1 MMVTIPWRA
10 NSLNSPFELSS
21 FNTALARENQR
32 PYFTMRAGD
41 PAFVNGYSSGTPRP
55 IRLKAAGASGD
66 ARD

>member
-41 PAFVNGYSSGTPRP
+41 PAFVNGYSSGTPR
-55 IRLKAAGASGD
+55 LKAAGASGD